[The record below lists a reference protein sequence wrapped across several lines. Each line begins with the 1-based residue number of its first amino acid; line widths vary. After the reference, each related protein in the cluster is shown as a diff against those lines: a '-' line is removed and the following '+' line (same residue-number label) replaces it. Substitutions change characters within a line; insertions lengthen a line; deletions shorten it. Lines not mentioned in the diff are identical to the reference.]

1 MKKNVQLIGG
11 ATIALAIV
19 TMPALLLPQSGQN
32 AGSSCSPV
40 GAWFGGGLDSPS
52 TPNTVKYTMF
62 ISQNDGNTFT
72 LVFDGAYTQAKIGVP
87 VATIVPGVLKKR
99 PHGQWKYEGAAGVLI
114 NRSDAF
120 PPATKPDLV
129 VIHYRAKFD
138 GCDTLIVQ
146 HDFFGGY
153 AWDSNKTPLV
163 DAPDYRPAPTPIY
176 EVYKRLETTCPICT
190 E

>member
-87 VATIVPGVLKKR
+87 VATI
-99 PHGQWKYEGAAGVLI
+99 A
-114 NRSDAF
+114 
-120 PPATKPDLV
+120 
-129 VIHYRAKFD
+129 RAMEIRR
-138 GCDTLIVQ
+138 GCGSTDQ
-146 HDFFGGY
+146 Q
-153 AWDSNKTPLV
+153 
-163 DAPDYRPAPTPIY
+163 
-176 EVYKRLETTCPICT
+176 E
-190 E
+190 